1 MNILAIIGWLLTSN
15 WFVIVIMAFFYD
27 CFSKER

>member
-15 WFVIVIMAFFYD
+15 WFVIMAFFYD